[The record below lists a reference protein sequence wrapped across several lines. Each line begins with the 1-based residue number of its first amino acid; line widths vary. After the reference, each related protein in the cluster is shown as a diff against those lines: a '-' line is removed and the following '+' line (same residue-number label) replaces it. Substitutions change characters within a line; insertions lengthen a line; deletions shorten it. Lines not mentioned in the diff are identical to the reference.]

1 MLVNAIHRER
11 HMVLA
16 GAISIKNMKTGG
28 VAYRRFR
35 PCPVSPEDLI
45 CKSLSDWGKPLKIYL
60 NLFSEA
66 ESGRL
71 GNQSA
76 HRFLLTNRR

>member
-1 MLVNAIHRER
+1 MPPARPSGQRESAR
-11 HMVLA
+11 RS
-16 GAISIKNMKTGG
+16 ISSRFM
-28 VAYRRFR
+28 YRRFR
-35 PCPVSPEDLI
+35 PCPVSPENLI

-71 GNQSA
+71 GQPVC
-76 HRFLLTNRR
+76 T